1 MYSIEF
7 ISVYLITIML
17 LGVFAINSFRRFIL
31 IFRIFGKPKKRDFHK
46 TPVPNSA
53 GIVFLFLFLIGC
65 LPIVTYVKDLRS
77 FFYLTICMIILTVVG
92 FWDDLKIL
100 SAKRKLAY
108 EILIIISAV
117 LADNLMITNL
127 NGFLGLY
134 EIPLW
139 IGFALTVF
147 IGVFMINSFNLID
160 GIDGLSG
167 FISIIAFTSFAV
179 LFWVLDYKA
188 CFGICIL
195 LIGIISAYLPF
206 NLSNKR
212 KVFMGDSGALF
223 IGFLLFIM
231 TMIVVTSD
239 EPIIQRLIHKSILP
253 IAPMTIFLYPMVDTA
268 SIYLHRLTLGQS
280 PFVPDRWHTHHLIL
294 RLTNSH
300 LMSSIIISAM
310 SLFIVALFSYL
321 AFWMSAFNFVA
332 LFFGVFLSLVF
343 AVSYLRVYL
352 KRQERTEFYKKKSLQ
367 QRIALRASTH
377 RLG

>member
-1 MYSIEF
+1 
-7 ISVYLITIML
+7 ML
-17 LGVFAINSFRRFIL
+17 LSIFAINSFRRFIL
-31 IFRIFGKPKKRDFHK
+31 IFRIFGRPKKRDFHK

-65 LPIVTYVKDLRS
+65 LPIVTYINDLRS

-117 LADNLMITNL
+117 LADNLLITNL

-206 NLSNKR
+206 NFSNKR

-300 LMSSIIISAM
+300 LMSSILISAM

-332 LFFGVFLSLVF
+332 LFFGVFLSLIF

-352 KRQERTEFYKKKSLQ
+352 KRQERNEFYKKNPYS
-367 QRIALRASTH
+367 SV
-377 RLG
+377 

>member
-1 MYSIEF
+1 MFKKFLVLYSIEF
-7 ISVYLITIML
+7 ISVYLITTML
-17 LGVFAINSFRRFIL
+17 LSIFAINSFRRFIL

-65 LPIVTYVKDLRS
+65 IPIVTYIKDLRS

-92 FWDDLKIL
+92 FWDDLKIM
-100 SAKRKLAY
+100 SAKRKLVY

-117 LADNLMITNL
+117 LADNLVITNL

-179 LFWVLDYKA
+179 IFWVLDYKA

-195 LIGIISAYLPF
+195 MIGIILAYLPF
-206 NLSNKR
+206 NFSNKR

-231 TMIVVTSD
+231 TMMVVTSD
-239 EPIIQRLIHKSILP
+239 EPIIHRLIHKSILP

-268 SIYLHRLTLGQS
+268 SIYMHRLTLGQS

-300 LMSSIIISAM
+300 LMSSILISAM
-310 SLFIVALFSYL
+310 SLLIVALFSYL
-321 AFWMSAFNFVA
+321 AFWMSAFNFIA
-332 LFFGVFLSLVF
+332 LFFGVFLSLIF

-352 KRQERTEFYKKKSLQ
+352 KRQERNEFYKKNPYS
-367 QRIALRASTH
+367 SV
-377 RLG
+377 

>member
-1 MYSIEF
+1 MFKKFLVLYSIEF
-7 ISVYLITIML
+7 ISVYLITTML
-17 LGVFAINSFRRFIL
+17 LSIFAINSFRRFIL

-65 LPIVTYVKDLRS
+65 IPIVTYIKDLRS

-92 FWDDLKIL
+92 FWDDLKIM
-100 SAKRKLAY
+100 SAKRKLVY

-117 LADNLMITNL
+117 LADNLVLTNL

-179 LFWVLDYKA
+179 IFWVLDYKA

-206 NLSNKR
+206 NFSNKR

-231 TMIVVTSD
+231 TMMVVTSD

-280 PFVPDRWHTHHLIL
+280 PFVPDRWHTHHLLL

-300 LMSSIIISAM
+300 LMSSILISAM

-321 AFWMSAFNFVA
+321 AFWMSAFNFIA
-332 LFFGVFLSLVF
+332 LFFGVFLSLIF

-352 KRQERTEFYKKKSLQ
+352 KRQERIEFYKKNPYS
-367 QRIALRASTH
+367 SV
-377 RLG
+377 

>member
-1 MYSIEF
+1 MFKKFLVLYSIEF
-7 ISVYLITIML
+7 ISVYLITTML
-17 LGVFAINSFRRFIL
+17 LSIFAINSFRRFIL

-65 LPIVTYVKDLRS
+65 IPIVTYIKDLRS

-92 FWDDLKIL
+92 FWDDLKIM
-100 SAKRKLAY
+100 SAKRKLVY

-117 LADNLMITNL
+117 LADNLVLTNL

-167 FISIIAFTSFAV
+167 FISIIAFTSFAII
-179 LFWVLDYKA
+179 FWVLDYKA

-195 LIGIISAYLPF
+195 MIGIILAYLPF
-206 NLSNKR
+206 NFSNKR

-231 TMIVVTSD
+231 TMMVVTSD

-280 PFVPDRWHTHHLIL
+280 PFVPDRWHTHHLL
-294 RLTNSH
+294 RRLTNSH
-300 LMSSIIISAM
+300 LMSSILISAM
-310 SLFIVALFSYL
+310 SLVIVALFSYL
-321 AFWMSAFNFVA
+321 AFWMSAFNFIA
-332 LFFGVFLSLVF
+332 LFFGVFLSLIF

-352 KRQERTEFYKKKSLQ
+352 KRQERNEFYKKNPYISV
-367 QRIALRASTH
+367 
-377 RLG
+377 

>member
-17 LGVFAINSFRRFIL
+17 LSIFAINSFRRFIL

-65 LPIVTYVKDLRS
+65 LPIVTYINDVRS

-92 FWDDLKIL
+92 FWDDLKIM
-100 SAKRKLAY
+100 STKKKLGY

-117 LADNLMITNL
+117 LADNLVITNL

-139 IGFALTVF
+139 IGFTLTVF

-195 LIGIISAYLPF
+195 LIGIISAYIPF
-206 NLSNKR
+206 NFSNKR
-212 KVFMGDSGALF
+212 KVFMGDSDALF

-231 TMIVVTSD
+231 TMMVVTSD

-300 LMSSIIISAM
+300 LMSSILISAM

-321 AFWMSAFNFVA
+321 AFRMSAFNFIA
-332 LFFGVFLSLVF
+332 LFFGVFLSLIF

-352 KRQERTEFYKKKSLQ
+352 KRQERNEFYKKNPYS
-367 QRIALRASTH
+367 SV
-377 RLG
+377 

>member
-7 ISVYLITIML
+7 ISAYLITTML
-17 LGVFAINSFRRFIL
+17 LSVFAINSFRRFIL
-31 IFRIFGKPKKRDFHK
+31 IFRIFGRPKKRDFHK

-53 GIVFLFLFLIGC
+53 GIVFLFLFLVGC
-65 LPIVTYVKDLRS
+65 LPIINFVKDVRS
-77 FFYLTICMIILTVVG
+77 FFYLTICLVLLTVIG
-92 FWDDLKIL
+92 FWDDLKIM
-100 SAKRKLAY
+100 SAKRKLFY
-108 EILIIISAV
+108 EIFIITAAV
-117 LADNLMITNL
+117 IADNLVLTNL

-134 EIPLW
+134 ELPLW
-139 IGFALTVF
+139 FGFPFTVF

-206 NLSNKR
+206 NFSNKR

-231 TMIVVTSD
+231 TMMVVTSD

-300 LMSSIIISAM
+300 LMSSILISAM
-310 SLFIVALFSYL
+310 SLVIVALFSYL
-321 AFWMSAFNFVA
+321 AFWMSAFNFIA
-332 LFFGVFLSLVF
+332 LFFGVFLSLIF

-352 KRQERTEFYKKKSLQ
+352 KRQERNEFYKKNPYS
-367 QRIALRASTH
+367 SV
-377 RLG
+377 